1 MESGEWRRGTEWPL
15 NREVR
20 EKREEVPEAAEI
32 ERLLNRKAR
41 EMREEVPE
49 AAEIERLLNRKARE
63 MREEVPG
70 N

>member
-41 EMREEVPE
+41 EMREEVPGE
-49 AAEIERLLNRKARE
+49 LSISGIRN
-63 MREEVPG
+63 G
-70 N
+70 F